1 MLIIGTGDSRG
12 VLCYC
17 FTLLMSPTEEELR
30 NTSAERFLRLVQ
42 AKRRGTLKVYLG
54 LAAGVGKTYRMLQ
67 EAHDLHQH
75 GVHVLLGYVET
86 HGRAGTIAELRNVP
100 LLPRKHV
107 FYKGRSLEEMDV
119 EGILQRRPQVV
130 IIDELAH
137 SNIPGSRHEKRW
149 QDVEYLVS
157 QGISVIT
164 AVNVQH
170 LESLHDQ
177 VLKITG
183 TDVTE
188 RIPDQMLKQADEVV
202 NVDLTVGE
210 LRGRLE
216 EGKIYDQA
224 KVPTA
229 LTNFF
234 QAENLLQL
242 RRLAVREVAQLL
254 GRQVETGAGGA
265 PAVLAARR
273 NDDRLLACIN
283 SNDRAAKE
291 IIRKTSRL
299 ADRFGA
305 SAWYVLYIQTGRET
319 ADRIGLATQRHLLN
333 NLQLA
338 TELGAQI
345 LRVKDDD
352 IVGAI
357 MRVAAEKEATLLV
370 CGITSEKGLWG
381 QLFRWGVTNDLLRA
395 VARSNQDLDIFLVTY

>member
-1 MLIIGTGDSRG
+1 MNPAEQDSRD
-12 VLCYC
+12 
-17 FTLLMSPTEEELR
+17 
-30 NTSAERFLRLVQ
+30 TSAERFLRLVQ
-42 AKRRGTLKVYLG
+42 AKRRGTLKIYLG

-75 GVHVLLGYVET
+75 GVNVLLGYVET
-86 HGRAGTIAELRNVP
+86 HGRAGTVAELRDVP
-100 LLPRKHV
+100 ALPRKHI

-130 IIDELAH
+130 IVDELAH
-137 SNIPGSRHEKRW
+137 SNVPGSRHEKRW
-149 QDVEYLVS
+149 QDVEYLVG

-170 LESLHDQ
+170 LESLHEQ

-188 RIPDQMLKQADEVV
+188 RIPDQLLKLADEVV

-216 EGKIYDQA
+216 EGKIYDAA

-229 LTNFF
+229 LANFF

-254 GRQVETGAGGA
+254 GRQIESDGGGA
-265 PAVLAARR
+265 PAVSAARR

-283 SNDRAAKE
+283 SNDKAAKE

-299 ADRFGA
+299 ADRLA
-305 SAWYVLYIQTGRET
+305 ADVWYVLYIQTGREA

-357 MRVAAEKEATLLV
+357 RRVAQEKNATLLV
-370 CGITSEKGLWG
+370 CGVTSEKGLWE
-381 QLFRWGVTNDLLRA
+381 QISRRGVTNDLLRA
-395 VARSNQDLDIFLVTY
+395 VARDGSDLDVYLVNY

>member
-1 MLIIGTGDSRG
+1 
-12 VLCYC
+12 
-17 FTLLMSPTEEELR
+17 MSPAEQELR
-30 NTSAERFLRLVQ
+30 DTSAERFLRLVQ

-67 EAHDLHQH
+67 EAQDLHRH
-75 GVHVLLGYVET
+75 GVSVLLGYVET
-86 HGRAGTIAELRNVP
+86 HGRAETVAQLPGVP

-107 FYKGRSLEEMDV
+107 FYKGRALEEMDL
-119 EGILQRRPQVV
+119 EGIEKQRPQVV
-130 IIDELAH
+130 IVDELAH
-137 SNIPGSRHEKRW
+137 SNVPGSRHEKRW

-188 RIPDQMLKQADEVV
+188 RIPDRLLRQADEVV

-210 LRGRLE
+210 LRRRLE
-216 EGKIYDQA
+216 EGKIYDPA

-229 LTNFF
+229 LANFF

-254 GRQVETGAGGA
+254 GRQVETEAGGA
-265 PAVLAARR
+265 PAVLPARR

-283 SNDRAAKE
+283 ANDRAAKE

-299 ADRFGA
+299 ADRFSA
-305 SAWYVLYIQTGRET
+305 AAWYVLYVQTGRET
-319 ADRIGLATQRHLLN
+319 ADRIGLATQRHLLR

-357 MRVAAEKEATLLV
+357 QRVAAEKNATLLV

-381 QLFRWGVTNDLLRA
+381 RLSRRGVTNDLLRA
-395 VARSNQDLDIFLVTY
+395 VARSNPDLDLYLVTY

>member
-1 MLIIGTGDSRG
+1 MRYQPILP
-12 VLCYC
+12 
-17 FTLLMSPTEEELR
+17 MSPAEEDLR
-30 NTSAERFLRLVQ
+30 DSSAERFLRLVQ

-75 GVHVLLGYVET
+75 GVNVLLGYVET
-86 HGRAGTIAELRNVP
+86 HNRAGTVAELRDVP

-130 IIDELAH
+130 IVDELAH
-137 SNIPGSRHEKRW
+137 SNVPGSRHDKRW

-188 RIPDQMLKQADEVV
+188 RIPDQLLKQADEVV

-210 LRGRLE
+210 LRARLE
-216 EGKIYDQA
+216 EGKIYDPA

-229 LTNFF
+229 LANFF

-254 GRQVETGAGGA
+254 SRQVETGAGGA

-273 NDDRLLACIN
+273 NNDRLLACIN
-283 SNDRAAKE
+283 SNDQAAKE
-291 IIRKTSRL
+291 IIRKASRL
-299 ADRFGA
+299 ADRLGA
-305 SAWYVLYIQTGRET
+305 AAWYVLYIQTGRET

-338 TELGAQI
+338 IELGAQI

-357 MRVAAEKEATLLV
+357 TRVAAEKEATLLV
-370 CGITSEKGLWG
+370 CGITSDKGLWG
-381 QLFRWGVTNDLLRA
+381 QISRRGVTNDLLRA
-395 VARSNQDLDIFLVTY
+395 VARSNRDLDIFLVTY

>member
-1 MLIIGTGDSRG
+1 MTAAIHSIPHFMT
-12 VLCYC
+12 
-17 FTLLMSPTEEELR
+17 TLEENQR
-30 NTSAERFLRLVQ
+30 DTSAERFLRLVQ

-67 EAHDLHQH
+67 EAHDLRQH
-75 GVHVLLGYVET
+75 GVDVLLGYVET
-86 HGRAGTIAELRNVP
+86 HGRAGTLAELREVP
-100 LLPRKHV
+100 LLPRKHI
-107 FYKGRSLEEMDV
+107 FYKGRALEEMDL
-119 EGILQRRPQVV
+119 EGIEKRRPQVV
-130 IIDELAH
+130 IVDELAH
-137 SNIPGSRHEKRW
+137 SNVPGSRHDKRW

-157 QGISVIT
+157 RGISVIT

-188 RIPDQMLKQADEVV
+188 RIPDQLLKLADEVV

-210 LRGRLE
+210 LIARLE
-216 EGKIYDQA
+216 EGKIYDPA

-229 LTNFF
+229 LANFF

-242 RRLAVREVAQLL
+242 RRLAVREVAQQL
-254 GRQVETGAGGA
+254 GRQVESEAGGA
-265 PAVLAARR
+265 PAVAAARR

-283 SNDRAAKE
+283 SNDAAAKE

-299 ADRFGA
+299 ADRFSA
-305 SAWYVLYIQTGRET
+305 AAWYVLYVQTGRET
-319 ADRIGLATQRHLLN
+319 ADRIGLAAQRHLLH

-338 TELGAQI
+338 TELGGQI
-345 LRVKDDD
+345 LRVKDDN

-357 MRVAAEKEATLLV
+357 RRVAAEKNATLLV
-370 CGITSEKGLWG
+370 CGITGEKGWWE
-381 QLFRWGVTNDLLRA
+381 QVSRRGVTNDLLRA
-395 VARSNQDLDIFLVTY
+395 VARDAHDLDVYLVSY

>member
-1 MLIIGTGDSRG
+1 MNPAEQDQRD
-12 VLCYC
+12 
-17 FTLLMSPTEEELR
+17 
-30 NTSAERFLRLVQ
+30 TSAERFLRLVQ
-42 AKRRGTLKVYLG
+42 AKRRGTLKIYLG

-75 GVHVLLGYVET
+75 GVNVLIGYIET
-86 HGRAGTIAELRNVP
+86 HGRAGTVAELRDVP
-100 LLPRKHV
+100 ELPRKHI

-130 IIDELAH
+130 IVDELAH
-137 SNIPGSRHEKRW
+137 PNVPSSRHEKRW
-149 QDVEYLVS
+149 QDVEYLVG

-170 LESLHDQ
+170 LESLHEQ

-188 RIPDQMLKQADEVV
+188 RIPDQLLKLADEVV

-216 EGKIYDQA
+216 EGKIYHAA

-229 LTNFF
+229 LANFF

-254 GRQVETGAGGA
+254 GRKIESDGGGA
-265 PAVLAARR
+265 PAVSAARR

-283 SNDRAAKE
+283 SNDKAAKE

-299 ADRFGA
+299 ADRLA
-305 SAWYVLYIQTGRET
+305 AAVWYVLYIQTGREA

-357 MRVAAEKEATLLV
+357 RRVAAEKAATLLV
-370 CGITSEKGLWG
+370 CGITSEKGLWE
-381 QLFRWGVTNDLLRA
+381 QISRRGVTNDLLRA
-395 VARSNQDLDIFLVTY
+395 VARDGGDLDVYLVNY

>member
-1 MLIIGTGDSRG
+1 MTELEQDQRDS
-12 VLCYC
+12 
-17 FTLLMSPTEEELR
+17 
-30 NTSAERFLRLVQ
+30 SAERFLRLVQ
-42 AKRRGTLKVYLG
+42 GKRRGKLKVYLG

-67 EAHDLHQH
+67 EAHDLHTH
-75 GVHVLLGYVET
+75 GVDVLLAYVET
-86 HGRAGTIAELRNVP
+86 HGRAGTEAELRNVP

-107 FYKGRSLEEMDV
+107 FYKGRALEEMDL
-119 EGILQRRPQVV
+119 EGIEKRRPQVV

-137 SNIPGSRHEKRW
+137 SNVPGSRHDKRW
-149 QDVEYLVS
+149 QDVEFLVQ

-188 RIPDQMLKQADEVV
+188 RIPDRLLKLADEVV
-202 NVDLTVGE
+202 NVDLTVGD
-210 LRGRLE
+210 LRARLE
-216 EGKIYDQA
+216 EGKIYDPG

-229 LTNFF
+229 LANFF

-254 GRQVETGAGGA
+254 GRQVETDAGGA
-265 PAVLAARR
+265 PAVLPARR

-283 SNDRAAKE
+283 SNRAAATE

-299 ADRFGA
+299 ADRFSA
-305 SAWYVLYIQTGRET
+305 AAWYVLYVQTGRET
-319 ADRIGLATQRHLLN
+319 ADRIDLAAQRHLLN

-345 LRVKDDD
+345 LRVKDED
-352 IVGAI
+352 VVAAI
-357 MRVAAEKEATLLV
+357 RRVAAEKNATLLV
-370 CGITSEKGLWG
+370 CGITREKGLWG
-381 QLFRWGVTNDLLRA
+381 QLVRRGVTNDLLRA
-395 VARSNQDLDIFLVTY
+395 VAQDGADLDVYLVTY

>member
-1 MLIIGTGDSRG
+1 MNHAADPRDQ
-12 VLCYC
+12 
-17 FTLLMSPTEEELR
+17 
-30 NTSAERFLRLVQ
+30 SAERFLRLVQ

-67 EAHDLHQH
+67 EVHDLLAHN
-75 GVHVLLGYVET
+75 VNVLVGYVET
-86 HGRAGTIAELRNVP
+86 HGRAGTVAP
-100 LLPRKHV
+100 LEGLPVLPRKSV
-107 FYKGRSLEEMDV
+107 FYKGRALEEMDLD
-119 EGILQRRPQVV
+119 GILKRRPAVV
-130 IIDELAH
+130 VVDELAH
-137 SNIPGSRHEKRW
+137 SNVPGSRHEKRW
-149 QDVEYLVS
+149 QDVEEIIAA
-157 QGISVIT
+157 GISVIT
-164 AVNVQH
+164 AMNVQH

-177 VLKITG
+177 VLKISG

-188 RIPDQMLKQADEVV
+188 RIPDQLLKTADEVV

-210 LRGRLE
+210 LRARLAD
-216 EGKIYDQA
+216 GKIYDAA

-229 LTNFF
+229 LANFF
-234 QAENLLQL
+234 RAENLLQL

-254 GRQVETGAGGA
+254 TRQVESDAGGA

-283 SNDRAAKE
+283 SNNQAAKE
-291 IIRKTSRL
+291 IIRKASRL
-299 ADRFGA
+299 ADRFA
-305 SAWYVLYIQTGRET
+305 AAAWYVLYVQTGRET

-352 IVGAI
+352 VVGAI
-357 MRVAAEKEATLLV
+357 RRVAQEKEATLLV

-381 QLFRWGVTNDLLRA
+381 QLSRRGVTSDLLRA
-395 VARSNQDLDIFLVTY
+395 VAGADQDLDVYLVTY

>member
-1 MLIIGTGDSRG
+1 MN
-12 VLCYC
+12 
-17 FTLLMSPTEEELR
+17 PTPGQDPR
-30 NTSAERFLRLVQ
+30 DQSAERFLRLVRD
-42 AKRRGTLKVYLG
+42 KRRGTLKVYLG

-75 GVHVLLGYVET
+75 GVDVLLGYVET
-86 HGRAGTIAELRNVP
+86 HGRAGTVAQLQQVP
-100 LLPRKHV
+100 LLARKQV
-107 FYKGRSLEEMDV
+107 YYKGHAVEEMDLDAI
-119 EGILQRRPQVV
+119 EQRRPQVV
-130 IIDELAH
+130 IVDELAH
-137 SNIPGSRHEKRW
+137 SNVPGSRHAKRW
-149 QDVEYLVS
+149 QDVEELV
-157 QGISVIT
+157 QRGISVIT

-188 RIPDQMLKQADEVV
+188 RIPDQLLRQADEVV

-210 LRGRLE
+210 LRARLE
-216 EGKIYDQA
+216 EGKIYDAA

-229 LTNFF
+229 LANFF
-234 QAENLLQL
+234 QSENLLQL

-254 GRQVETGAGGA
+254 GRQVETDAGGA
-265 PAVLAARR
+265 LAIAPQRR

-283 SNDRAAKE
+283 TNAEAAKE

-305 SAWYVLYIQTGRET
+305 AAWYVLYVQTGRES
-319 ADRIGLATQRHLLN
+319 ADRIGLASQRHLLH

-345 LRVKDDD
+345 LRVKEND
-352 IVGAI
+352 IVAAI
-357 MRVAAEKEATLLV
+357 RRVAQEKRATLLV
-370 CGITSEKGLWG
+370 CGTTREKGLWQ
-381 QLFRWGVTNDLLRA
+381 QLSRSGVTHDLLTA
-395 VARSNQDLDIFLVTY
+395 VAGDGSELDVYLVSY

>member
-1 MLIIGTGDSRG
+1 M
-12 VLCYC
+12 
-17 FTLLMSPTEEELR
+17 TELEQDQR
-30 NTSAERFLRLVQ
+30 DTSAERFLRLVQ
-42 AKRRGTLKVYLG
+42 GKRRGTLKVYLG

-67 EAHDLHQH
+67 EARDLHQH
-75 GVHVLLGYVET
+75 GVDVLLGYVET
-86 HGRAGTIAELRNVP
+86 HGRAGTVAELREVP

-107 FYKGRSLEEMDV
+107 FYKGRALEEMDV

-130 IIDELAH
+130 IVDELAH
-137 SNIPGSRHEKRW
+137 SNVPGSRHEKRW
-149 QDVEYLVS
+149 QDVEFLVA

-188 RIPDQMLKQADEVV
+188 RIPDQLLKLADEVV

-216 EGKIYDQA
+216 EGKIYDPA

-229 LTNFF
+229 LANFF
-234 QAENLLQL
+234 QADNLLQL
-242 RRLAVREVAQLL
+242 RRLAVREVAQQL
-254 GRQVETGAGGA
+254 GRQVESDAGGA
-265 PAVLAARR
+265 PGVPPARR

-299 ADRFGA
+299 ADRLSA
-305 SAWYVLYIQTGRET
+305 AAWYVLYIQTGKET

-338 TELGAQI
+338 TELGGQI

-357 MRVAAEKEATLLV
+357 RRVAAEKNATLLV
-370 CGITSEKGLWG
+370 CGITSEKSWWERLS
-381 QLFRWGVTNDLLRA
+381 RRGVTNDLLQN
-395 VARSNQDLDIFLVTY
+395 VARTSPDLDVYLVTY